1 MRLEHIDIIGFGCL
15 RNLRV
20 DFHPRLTVIVGDNEA
35 GKSTLQRAVRAAL
48 YGMDAGGQGR
58 PVERSDWARWAPWD
72 DAAYG
77 LALTY
82 ALADGRRLRVAR
94 RLDTRNQDTQVLE
107 LGGSDL
113 TEELRSG
120 RAVTPGRVYAA
131 FNSWPAPSG
140 ISASVASIFSH
151 NAALMASITVMG
163 TSGSP

>member
-120 RAVTPGRVYAA
+120 RAVTPGRFHLGVEEAVFAA
-131 FNSWPAPSG
+131 TAWLADDGLRLDAPD
-140 ISASVASIFSH
+140 
-151 NAALMASITVMG
+151 G
-163 TSGSP
+163 TARRAERLQEAI